1 MDIISIVLLA
11 IALSVD
17 CFVVS
22 VANGTAIR
30 QFRWLYI
37 VKYGVVFGVL
47 HAFMPLIGWLLGI
60 GFKDLISEWDHWLAL
75 LILTILGCRMIKEG
89 FSKEEPDETP
99 LGEDFKFSTLFLMVL
114 ASGVDEIGTGLIF
127 VSFPME
133 SLCLTVMFLF
143 VFSTIFFVVG
153 NYIGCYAEKK
163 LPVNVQL
170 IGGLVLIAIG
180 IKIFEEHT
188 GMFSRIWG

>member
-89 FSKEEPDETP
+89 FSKEEQEDVP
-99 LGEDFKFSTLFLMVL
+99 LGDGFKFSTLVLMVL
-114 ASGVDEIGTGLIF
+114 ASGIDEIGTGLIF
-127 VSFPME
+127 VCPKARE
-133 SLCLTVMFLF
+133 QSLWT
-143 VFSTIFFVVG
+143 
-153 NYIGCYAEKK
+153 K
-163 LPVNVQL
+163 LKERCSASSDPV
-170 IGGLVLIAIG
+170 
-180 IKIFEEHT
+180 
-188 GMFSRIWG
+188 

>member
-1 MDIISIVLLA
+1 MDIISIVFLA

-22 VANGTAIR
+22 VANGTAIK
-30 QFRWLYI
+30 QFRWLYM

-60 GFKDLISEWDHWLAL
+60 GFKDLISAWDHWLAL
-75 LILTILGCRMIKEG
+75 LILTFLGGKMIKEG

-143 VFSTIFFVVG
+143 LFSTIFFVVG
-153 NYIGCYAEKK
+153 NYIGCFAGKR

-188 GMFSRIWG
+188 GVFGRFFS